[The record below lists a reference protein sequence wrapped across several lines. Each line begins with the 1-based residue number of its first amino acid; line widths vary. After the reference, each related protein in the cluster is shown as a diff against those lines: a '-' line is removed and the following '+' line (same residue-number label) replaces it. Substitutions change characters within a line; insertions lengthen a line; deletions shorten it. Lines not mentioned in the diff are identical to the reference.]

1 MIPRTVSRFSVLFHL
16 GAAPFALGIMV
27 MQDKYTTFLE
37 HEIEREQNRTVVAVI
52 KGWMSAIL
60 GLIIVCSVVAVIQL

>member
-1 MIPRTVSRFSVLFHL
+1 
-16 GAAPFALGIMV
+16 